1 MEQTEETTLM
11 KSIIDGYDFYNN
23 IINGTSIGNLSN
35 TLKIDCPY
43 GMIRNFCIKAI
54 CMINFK
60 NNYNIDKVYAYKYPL
75 FRLKDGNTFTL
86 HYFNIRNKLPNYIT
100 KYLLHS
106 NETINLFSRQEMSK
120 QHFIVYYYGKNKLE
134 NLALHRAF
142 LEENQAKSQLI
153 KTMSIDRDIFVD
165 KENLVGEPQF
175 EMKSKEENIEKIK
188 EKIGL
193 LCNKHA

>member
-1 MEQTEETTLM
+1 MKALILCCGGSPEPLEFCIENFET
-11 KSIIDGYDFYNN
+11 DFY
-23 IINGTSIGNLSN
+23 
-35 TLKIDCPY
+35 
-43 GMIRNFCIKAI
+43 
-54 CMINFK
+54 
-60 NNYNIDKVYAYKYPL
+60 
-75 FRLKDGNTFTL
+75 
-86 HYFNIRNKLPNYIT
+86 YF
-100 KYLLHS
+100 LHS